1 MNTNNL
7 TPSVEVAFAKLKELF
22 SHDQSRSFV
31 FHLIK
36 AFGKNQ
42 GVPSTHILYGV
53 SSALTYKKGI
63 GPKSIEQ
70 VKDDTL
76 RRKLASFLTDIRVSK
91 DSAVL
96 EFTSKFGWTEHDTT
110 WTTQM
115 YKSMNS
121 KKLLTRSEY
130 IALQQFEK
138 FLNEQEVEK
147 KEVKEIFSG
156 HVTDT
161 VNVLEL
167 AETAKTNKKTS
178 KK

>member
-1 MNTNNL
+1 MNTNNV
-7 TPSVEVAFAKLKELF
+7 TPLVEVAYAKLQELF
-22 SHDQSRSFV
+22 NHDQSRSFV

-36 AFGKNQ
+36 AFGNNQ

-63 GPKSIEQ
+63 GPRSIESL
-70 VKDDTL
+70 KDDTL
-76 RRKLASFLTDIRVSK
+76 KRKLASFLTDTRVSK
-91 DSAVL
+91 DAAVL
-96 EFTSKFGWTEHDTT
+96 EFTSKFGWNENDTV
-110 WTTQM
+110 WTTQF

-138 FLNEQEVEK
+138 FLNAQEVEK
-147 KEVKEIFSG
+147 KESKELFTG

-167 AETAKTNKKTS
+167 AETAKTNKKS